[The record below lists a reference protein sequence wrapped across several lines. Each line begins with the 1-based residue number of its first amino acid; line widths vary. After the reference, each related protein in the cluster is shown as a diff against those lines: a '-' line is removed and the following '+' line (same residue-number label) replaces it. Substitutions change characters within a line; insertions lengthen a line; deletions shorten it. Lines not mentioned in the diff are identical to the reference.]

1 MELHEL
7 AKHILFN
14 GDLDSKLTER
24 SQVNLKEINK
34 NYPGND
40 LPEYPV
46 RAERIKIQ
54 QDQVKF
60 PRSRSLA
67 DKKRRGLA
75 LHFFANHE
83 LLAIEML
90 AAAIYKFP
98 CLNDEDVALKKSFY
112 STLLDEQRHLKLY
125 VDRMQNFDV
134 RFGDYPLNDFFW
146 RSIQGVEN
154 AHQFLSVLALTFESA
169 NLDFSRYYSEVF
181 RELGDDE
188 TANIMDEVYRDEISH
203 VAVGAH
209 WLKKWRGD
217 KELWDYY
224 LSGLPALLTPAR
236 AKGIVFEHEARE
248 KAGLD
253 SEFIEKLNNYRD
265 NFQITARKEWKQ

>member
-7 AKHILFN
+7 AKHILFE
-14 GDLDSKLTER
+14 GGLESKLISR
-24 SQVNLKEINK
+24 SQVDLKQVNK
-34 NYPGND
+34 NYEGNE
-40 LPEYPV
+40 LPKYPARV
-46 RAERIKIQ
+46 KKIQ
-54 QDQVKF
+54 IQQEQVKF
-60 PRSRSLA
+60 PRARSFV

-112 STLLDEQRHLKLY
+112 STLLDEQKHLSLY
-125 VDRMQNFDV
+125 LNRMQDFDV
-134 RFGDYPLNDFFW
+134 LFGDFPLNDFFW
-146 RSIQGVEN
+146 RSIQEVEN

-181 RELGDDE
+181 RELGDIE
-188 TANIMDEVYRDEISH
+188 TAEIMEEVYRDEISH

-209 WLKKWRGD
+209 WLKKWRGNQ
-217 KELWDYY
+217 ELWEYY
-224 LSGLPALLTPAR
+224 LNGLPPLLTPAR
-236 AKGIVFEHEARE
+236 AKGIVFERE
-248 KAGLD
+248 GRLKAGLD
-253 SEFIEKLNNYRD
+253 EDFIEKLHSYRD
-265 NFQITARKEWKQ
+265 EFKITTRKEWN